1 MATRHDDVDAYI
13 RRSERWPNE
22 IAALRPVLLGCGLSE
37 ELKWA
42 KPCYSHGAANIVVVQ
57 EMKNF
62 LALMFFKGVLL
73 GDVDGVLEP
82 NGPNSRSASRM
93 CFRSVEDVERLADT
107 VVAYVREAVQLEEDG
122 VEVGPPPE
130 LVLVEELQA
139 RLDGDATLRSAFE
152 ALTPGRQREYHLHI
166 SGAKQA
172 STRESRVDTCVPK
185 ILDGRGLRD
194 R

>member
-42 KPCYSHGAANIVVVQ
+42 KPCYSHGAANVVVVQ

-73 GDVDGVLEP
+73 EDVDGVLEP

-107 VVAYVREAVQLEEDG
+107 VAAYVREAVQLEEDG